1 MGRKPGPVVVAHKGK
16 SWSVKQNGDTLST
29 HRTQRTANEAG
40 RREAIKDGVER
51 ITQGKDHKFVSKD
64 SYGNESKIKDREH

>member
-1 MGRKPGPVVVAHKGK
+1 MGRKHGPVVVAHTGRN
-16 SWSVKQNGDTLST
+16 WSVKQDGETLST
-29 HRTQRTANEAG
+29 HRIQRTANEAG

-64 SYGNESKIKDREH
+64 SYGSESRVKDREH